1 MANPITIDDI
11 TNLDLILKA
20 QKSKLDHIREKV
32 KALKFHSIDLAGN
45 YSAVSYRAIDGGMTN
60 ISLDPIEADIIEIAD
75 SYGNVKMKFCISSL
89 EDQNDRNQNFSNLN
103 SIPEIQKLLQSL
115 NVGSIENLSEIL
127 NNSGTYMEIAE
138 YACMFD
144 KITDSKDER
153 VIIMR
158 DGLLRSKKF
167 KSEYI
172 KELIKIAEKHKDNV
186 KLVGV
191 SKTSKLLS
199 MLSYALYLENIF
211 PSDGIGYVK
220 IPLELEVE
228 AYTWSGSG
236 MLRADDVKRLNYA
249 FGDLYIAKLSKKS
262 NLLVT
267 VEIPSDTTNDPRVS
281 RPIYN
286 QTETDKLFGHLAKDS
301 EYSYPIIGYPQTIM
315 LAHETA
321 VRLGFPSDL
330 VKDLIKE
337 KMMNNLDEKTKI
349 LLRDYEILKTMVDK
363 GVLGGDA

>member
-1 MANPITIDDI
+1 MYNPITIDDI
-11 TNLDLILKA
+11 TNLDLILKTQRA
-20 QKSKLDHIREKV
+20 KLSSLREKV
-32 KALKFHSIDLAGN
+32 KELKFNSIDLAGN
-45 YSAVSYRAIDGGMTN
+45 YSAISYRAIDGGMTN
-60 ISLDPIEADIIEIAD
+60 INLDPIEADIIEIAD

-89 EDQNDRNQNFSNLN
+89 EDKQDKDQNYSNLN
-103 SIPEIQKLLQSL
+103 SIPEIKELLQTL
-115 NVGSIENLSEIL
+115 NIDSIAKLSEIL
-127 NNSGTYMEIAE
+127 KDSGTYMEIAE
-138 YACMFD
+138 YACIFD
-144 KITDSKDER
+144 KIMKSKDEK

-172 KELIKIAEKHKDNV
+172 KELIKIVDKNKENV

-199 MLSYALYLENIF
+199 MLSFALHLEKIF

-220 IPLELEVE
+220 IPLELELE

-236 MLRADDVKRLNYA
+236 ILKPEDVKRLNYA

-262 NLLVT
+262 SLLVT
-267 VEIPSDTTNDPRVS
+267 VEIPSDITNDPKVS

-286 QTETDKLFGHLAKDS
+286 QTEIDKLFGHLAKDS
-301 EYSYPIIGYPQTIM
+301 EYSYPVIGYPQTIM

-330 VKDLIKE
+330 VKDLIRE
-337 KMMNNLDEKTKI
+337 KMLNELDDETKTSM
-349 LLRDYEILKTMVDK
+349 REYEILKAVVDK
-363 GVLGGDA
+363 GVLGGGA

>member
-1 MANPITIDDI
+1 ME
-11 TNLDLILKA
+11 LILKA
-20 QKSKLDHIREKV
+20 QKEKLDHLREKV
-32 KALKFHSIDLAGN
+32 KTLRFQSIDLAGN
-45 YSAVSYRAIDGGMTN
+45 YSAVSYRAIDGGMTS
-60 ISLDPIEADIIEIAD
+60 ITLDPIEADIIEIAD
-75 SYGNVKMKFCISSL
+75 SYGNTKMKFCISSL
-89 EDQNDRNQNFSNLN
+89 EDQEDKNQNYSNLN
-103 SIPEIQKLLQSL
+103 GIPEIKNLLQAL
-115 NVGSIENLSEIL
+115 NVNSIEKLSEIL

-138 YACMFD
+138 YACIFD
-144 KITDSKDER
+144 KMANSKDEK

-172 KELIKIAEKHKDNV
+172 KKLIEIAEKNTGNV

-199 MLSYALYLENIF
+199 MLCYALYLEGIF

-220 IPLELEVE
+220 IPLELESE
-228 AYTWSGSG
+228 AYTWSGAG
-236 MLRADDVKRLNYA
+236 LLRPENIKRLNYA

-267 VEIPSDTTNDPRVS
+267 VEIPSAPTNDPKVS
-281 RPIYN
+281 RPIYS
-286 QTETDKLFGHLAKDS
+286 QTEIDKLFGHLAKDS

-330 VKDLIKE
+330 VKDLIRE
-337 KMMNNLDEKTKI
+337 KMLNNMDEKTRV
-349 LLRDYEILKTMVDK
+349 LLRDYEILKTVVDK